1 MTAWRAV
8 AEGLEVRV
16 RAQPRAR
23 RPGIVGVVPGVDGPR
38 LRIAVSAP
46 PVDGRANVQV
56 IAALADALGVP
67 ASAVTL
73 TAGAGAREKTLRV
86 RGEAGLLAA
95 ALEQAA

>member
-1 MTAWRAV
+1 MIAWRAV

-38 LRIAVSAP
+38 LRIAVCAA
-46 PVDGRANVQV
+46 PVDGRANAQV
-56 IAALADALGVP
+56 IAALAAALDVP
-67 ASAVTL
+67 PSAVTL

-86 RGEAGLLAA
+86 RGEATALAA
-95 ALEQAA
+95 ALARAA

>member
-1 MTAWRAV
+1 MTAWRV
-8 AEGLEVRV
+8 VTEGLEVRV

-46 PVDGRANVQV
+46 PVDGRANAQV
-56 IAALADALGVP
+56 IAAIADALGVSP
-67 ASAVTL
+67 SAVTM

-86 RGEAGLLAA
+86 RGEATTLAC
-95 ALEQAA
+95 ALEKAA